1 MGDVIGSGTVSG
13 PTVSE
18 AGALIELTLN
28 GAAPV
33 ELATGEKRSFL
44 ADGDTVALRGNCE
57 KRGFARIGFGE
68 CRAGVLPISGV
79 EAASALMSC
88 CRDAS
93 VPRLPTA
100 TPSRI
105 SAILADT
112 WSAAMTSVVSKM
124 TQFGVGQS
132 PLPAVHRELA
142 NALSRIFCR

>member
-88 CRDAS
+88 CRDAF

-112 WSAAMTSVVSKM
+112 WYAAMTSAVSKM

-132 PLPAVHRELA
+132 P
-142 NALSRIFCR
+142 

>member
-100 TPSRI
+100 T
-105 SAILADT
+105 
-112 WSAAMTSVVSKM
+112 
-124 TQFGVGQS
+124 
-132 PLPAVHRELA
+132 
-142 NALSRIFCR
+142 